1 MVVAPSVENE
11 TTFKAN
17 VSYLSHISPITFFRS
32 MLLNVKLFLVVT
44 PPTGGPNTTGFTVDF
59 VDNINEALSD
69 SIYILLIDFFIP

>member
-1 MVVAPSVENE
+1 
-11 TTFKAN
+11 
-17 VSYLSHISPITFFRS
+17 

-69 SIYILLIDFFIP
+69 SIYIIWGYYSLTPTTENVKTCGFNWTVWIDPPALAHQQ